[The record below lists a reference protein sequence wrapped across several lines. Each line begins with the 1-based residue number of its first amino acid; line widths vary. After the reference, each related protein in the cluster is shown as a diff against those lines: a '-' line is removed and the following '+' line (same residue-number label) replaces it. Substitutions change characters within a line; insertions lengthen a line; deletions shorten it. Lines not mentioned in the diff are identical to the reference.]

1 MQRGGAGEE
10 AGDPRHLWSASQ
22 TARYK
27 DKSPPIAGGGQ
38 VDSVAPALA
47 CLASG
52 AGAAGRHGRGD
63 GGSQSSSESG

>member
-27 DKSPPIAGGGQ
+27 DKSPPLQ
-38 VDSVAPALA
+38 VGASWVPCPPPSLA
-47 CLASG
+47 RPLEQGLCW
-52 AGAAGRHGRGD
+52 AAGQTQDPVACRKSR
-63 GGSQSSSESG
+63 

>member
-38 VDSVAPALA
+38 VDSMPPRPCSPGLWGKPSAGQQDRVVA
-47 CLASG
+47 CYKKG
-52 AGAAGRHGRGD
+52 
-63 GGSQSSSESG
+63 